1 LPSLGRAL
9 SEAGEMQRADSV
21 LSEAVETAR
30 ATQQHAVQV
39 DAALALAALRL
50 HTSQTTVGQAE
61 VWRELEQ
68 AICFYEQLGD
78 EAGLARALGLAGT
91 LRFWRGETAAA
102 IGDLT
107 RAARHARNA
116 GEWAQE
122 TDSLQMSLMA
132 MLLGPTPVGEALARI
147 GGLTAA
153 ADRNRPL
160 RVHVKRVRAHL
171 EAMSGRFEL
180 ARDLIAQAKELA
192 AELGL
197 EVSAAGIAMQAGPI
211 ELLAGD
217 PAAAEMALRPAYDVL
232 KRMENWGHLASVIP
246 RLVDALLAQGRD
258 DEALR
263 MTEVIEGRIAPEDVD
278 GQVGWRRVRA
288 KLMARRGDLAQAERL
303 AREAVATAE
312 RTDYLE
318 LTADAHAD
326 LAEVLQIAGKPE
338 ESAYALNEAIRL
350 YEQKE
355 NVVAAKRT
363 HSRLAEAQVG
373 RPHAPHA

>member
-1 LPSLGRAL
+1 VRKEFIRPHEAIEDAFRFGHMLIRDAAYAGIPKQLRSELHERFADWLDGRGEEFDAIVGYHVEQAYRSVIELGPPDSRARALGERAASRLSASGRRAYGQGDARAATSLLQRAVTLLPSDDPRRLSLLPSLGRAL

-147 GGLTAA
+147 GALTAA
-153 ADRNRPL
+153 ADRNP
-160 RVHVKRVRAHL
+160 
-171 EAMSGRFEL
+171 
-180 ARDLIAQAKELA
+180 
-192 AELGL
+192 AEG
-197 EVSAAGIAMQAGPI
+197 
-211 ELLAGD
+211 
-217 PAAAEMALRPAYDVL
+217 
-232 KRMENWGHLASVIP
+232 
-246 RLVDALLAQGRD
+246 
-258 DEALR
+258 
-263 MTEVIEGRIAPEDVD
+263 
-278 GQVGWRRVRA
+278 
-288 KLMARRGDLAQAERL
+288 
-303 AREAVATAE
+303 AREASPRPSRGDE
-312 RTDYLE
+312 RT
-318 LTADAHAD
+318 
-326 LAEVLQIAGKPE
+326 
-338 ESAYALNEAIRL
+338 IR
-350 YEQKE
+350 
-355 NVVAAKRT
+355 A
-363 HSRLAEAQVG
+363 SP
-373 RPHAPHA
+373 RPHRAGQGTRGGAGTRS